1 VLTFL
6 GNHWVLDILDIT
18 IVSVIFYKLYMF
30 IRSTRAISMFLGLLL
45 ITGGG
50 LIAEILGL
58 HGLSWIMGS
67 LKTIWL
73 IGFLIVF
80 QPELRRALSV
90 LGQNPIIRPF
100 VYRNESHE
108 AIDVIVSGVFL
119 MAENRTG
126 ALLVILGHAGMKGLI
141 ETGTPLYARVSQELL
156 QTIFTPKSPLHD
168 GAVVI
173 SADQIVA
180 AGCILPL
187 TQNPQLSRTLGTRH
201 RAAIGITEESD
212 CVTIVVSEETG
223 IVSSA
228 KNGRLT
234 RGMTPESL
242 RAVLATAFEESRRHA
257 A

>member
-1 VLTFL
+1 MLTFL
-6 GNHWVLDILDIT
+6 GNHWVLDILDIS

-108 AIDVIVSGVFL
+108 SIDVLVSSVFS
-119 MAENRTG
+119 MAERRTG
-126 ALLVILGHAGMKGLI
+126 ALLVILGHAQMKGLI
-141 ETGTPLYARVSQELL
+141 ETGTQLHARVSQELL

-173 SADQIVA
+173 QGDQIIA

-212 CVTIVVSEETG
+212 CMTIVVSEETG

-242 RAVLATAFEESRRHA
+242 RAVLAAAFEEARRHA

>member
-6 GNHWVLDILDIT
+6 GNHWILDILDIS

-45 ITGGG
+45 ITGCG

-100 VYRNESHE
+100 VYRNEAHE
-108 AIDVIVSGVFL
+108 SIDVIVSGVFS
-119 MAENRTG
+119 MAERRTG
-126 ALLVILGHAGMKGLI
+126 ALLVILGHAQMKGLI
-141 ETGTPLYARVSQELL
+141 ETGTQLHARVSQELL

-173 SADQIVA
+173 NADQIVA

-212 CVTIVVSEETG
+212 CLTIVVSEETG

-234 RGMTPESL
+234 RGMTAESL
-242 RAVLATAFEESRRHA
+242 HSVLAAVFEEARRSA
-257 A
+257 P

>member
-1 VLTFL
+1 MLTFL

>member
-6 GNHWVLDILDIT
+6 GNHWILDVLDIS
-18 IVSVIFYKLYMF
+18 IVTVIFYKLYMF
-30 IRSTRAISMFLGLLL
+30 IRSTRAVSMFLGLLL
-45 ITGGG
+45 ILGGG
-50 LIAEILGL
+50 LVAEILGL
-58 HGLSWIMGS
+58 HGLGWIMRS

-108 AIDVIVSGVFL
+108 AIDVITSGVFRL
-119 MAENRTG
+119 AENRRG
-126 ALLVILGHAGMKGLI
+126 ALVVILGHAGMKGVI
-141 ETGTPLYARVSQELL
+141 ETGTPLYAHASEELL
-156 QTIFTPKSPLHD
+156 ETIFTPKSPLHD

-173 SADQIVA
+173 QGDQIVA

-187 TQNPQLSRTLGTRH
+187 TQNPQLSKTLGTRH
-201 RAAIGITEESD
+201 RAAIGITEEAD
-212 CVTIVVSEETG
+212 CLVIVVSEETG
-223 IVSSA
+223 IVSYA
-228 KNGRLT
+228 KNGKLT
-234 RGMTPESL
+234 RGMSRESL
-242 RAVLATAFEESRRHA
+242 RTVLAVAFEESSRHA

>member
-1 VLTFL
+1 MLTFL
-6 GNHWVLDILDIT
+6 GNHWILDILDIS

-108 AIDVIVSGVFL
+108 AIDVIVSAVFA
-119 MAENRTG
+119 MAERRTG
-126 ALLVILGHAGMKGLI
+126 ALFVILGHAGMKGLI
-141 ETGTPLYARVSQELL
+141 ETGTQLHARVSQELL

-173 SADQIVA
+173 NADQIVA

-212 CVTIVVSEETG
+212 CLTIVVSEETG

-242 RAVLATAFEESRRHA
+242 RSVLAAAFEETRRHA